1 MIRGAGSKFWGTVV
15 TLGLTGMG
23 LSFLFAVMEESQG
36 SRNASNPAPVFA
48 GVAAAVIFYALLR
61 GPVGR
66 AIGKMLEGGSGQDE
80 QLALRVE
87 ELEAQLGELGL
98 DQRRF
103 AELEERLDFAERL
116 LAQRNDAAA
125 LRAPEPR

>member
-1 MIRGAGSKFWGTVV
+1 MSQPGGSRFWGSVV
-15 TLGLTGMG
+15 TLGLVAGG
-23 LSFLFAVMEESQG
+23 LFFLFGVMEES
-36 SRNASNPAPVFA
+36 RNVSNPTPAFA
-48 GVAAAVIFYALLR
+48 GVAAAVIYFALLR

-66 AIGKMLEGGSGQDE
+66 AIGKMLESGSGPDE

-87 ELEAQLGELGL
+87 ELEAQLSELGL

-116 LAQRNDAAA
+116 LAQRGDASVAR
-125 LRAPEPR
+125 LPERQ

>member
-1 MIRGAGSKFWGTVV
+1 MNRGAGSKFWGAVV

-23 LSFLFAVMEESQG
+23 LFFLFGVMEES
-36 SRNASNPAPVFA
+36 RNINNPTPVFA

-80 QLALRVE
+80 QFALRVE
-87 ELEAQLGELGL
+87 DLEAQLGELVT
-98 DQRRF
+98 DQRRL

-116 LAQRNDAAA
+116 LATREPLDS
-125 LRAPEPR
+125 LRKPEG